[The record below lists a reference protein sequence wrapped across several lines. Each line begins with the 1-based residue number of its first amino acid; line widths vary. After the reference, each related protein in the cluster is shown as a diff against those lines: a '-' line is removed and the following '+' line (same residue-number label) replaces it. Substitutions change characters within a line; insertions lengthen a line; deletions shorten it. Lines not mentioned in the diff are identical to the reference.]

1 MLASL
6 LHTESS
12 WAPTVLR
19 IALAVVLFPHGAQKL
34 LGWFGGYGFK
44 GTMGYFTG
52 HAGLPWLVGFA
63 AIMIEFFAPL
73 FLLAGFA
80 TRLSALAIFGLFVGI
95 IFVAHW
101 KVGFWMN
108 WNGQLAA
115 GQEGF
120 EYHLLVLGM
129 AAALILAGGGKFAV
143 DGLLTRQ

>member
-63 AIMIEFFAPL
+63 AIMIGSSPRSSCSRASRRAF
-73 FLLAGFA
+73 
-80 TRLSALAIFGLFVGI
+80 RRWRSSACSSGSSSSPTGR
-95 IFVAHW
+95 W
-101 KVGFWMN
+101 GS
-108 WNGQLAA
+108 G
-115 GQEGF
+115 
-120 EYHLLVLGM
+120 
-129 AAALILAGGGKFAV
+129 
-143 DGLLTRQ
+143 